1 LEDESQLALFAREF
15 DLTTLH
21 GVQSWP
27 APQNARGGQLE
38 CYYIIILPS
47 LSHFASIS
55 ALITGL
61 IHILAIRNLIC
72 PIPILVCTDASLQM
86 LHSANKVQLVKRW
99 KECMAPRIYEVQT
112 PRFGDQR
119 FVLPLPIM
127 VQIFDPGGIFAGW
140 KIILQ
145 ACATCQ
151 MVAN

>member
-1 LEDESQLALFAREF
+1 
-15 DLTTLH
+15 
-21 GVQSWP
+21 
-27 APQNARGGQLE
+27 
-38 CYYIIILPS
+38 
-47 LSHFASIS
+47 
-55 ALITGL
+55 
-61 IHILAIRNLIC
+61 
-72 PIPILVCTDASLQM
+72 
-86 LHSANKVQLVKRW
+86 
-99 KECMAPRIYEVQT
+99 MAPRIYEVQT